1 MVLARNL
8 VIRVILVQRYKKNRK
23 KQNKTMIN
31 LANWII
37 LRIFANEFIFLFTL
51 KQKHYEEE
59 VYLRRLW
66 IYLRRH

>member
-37 LRIFANEFIFLFTL
+37 LRTFANEFIFF
-51 KQKHYEEE
+51 
-59 VYLRRLW
+59 
-66 IYLRRH
+66 IN

>member
-1 MVLARNL
+1 MKSAAMSKDARATRTIRLSLNEMVLARNL

-37 LRIFANEFIFLFTL
+37 LCIFANEFIFFN
-51 KQKHYEEE
+51 Y
-59 VYLRRLW
+59 
-66 IYLRRH
+66 